1 MKRKLTADKIP
12 SQEAVSSILRRI
24 EGDKYKDELGDLV
37 MADPEAV
44 KEMYNNPLWSIIE
57 SSEEA
62 KFEEQMLKLLDSII
76 YQRGLPGKKM
86 DSNQM
91 KDGHVCAKLIE

>member
-1 MKRKLTADKIP
+1 MTTDKIP

-24 EGDKYKDELGDLV
+24 EVDKYKDELANHV

-44 KEMYNNPLWSIIE
+44 RELYNNPLWSIIE

-62 KFEEQMLKLLDSII
+62 KFEEQMLKLQDSIML
-76 YQRGLPGKKM
+76 QRSLPGKNKM
-86 DSNQM
+86 ESLNQM
-91 KDGHVCAKLIE
+91 KDGREKLIE